1 MKILFIGCVES
12 SYVLLKRLL
21 EEEVNVAGVLTK
33 KSSRFNADF
42 YDLAPVCDEYGI
54 PYHYVED
61 VNSAASIYFIENC
74 SADIAFCFGWSQLL
88 KEDVINLFPKGA
100 VGFHPAELPNN
111 RGRHPII
118 WALALGLPATAST
131 FFMLTPGADEGSI
144 VSQQKIQI
152 AYSDDARSL
161 YNKIMEAAVE
171 QEIELVRAFKEDKIR
186 YISQSAEEGN
196 VWRKRGR
203 TDGEIDWRMS
213 SRSIYN
219 LVRSLTRPYI
229 GAHFMLNG
237 SEYKVWKT
245 QEIETA
251 GFENFE
257 PGKVLA
263 VNGDGTVDVKA
274 GENGIRLVEFDAVNI
289 ENGGYLL

>member
-61 VNSAASIYFIENC
+61 VNSAASIHFIENC

-118 WALALGLPATAST
+118 WALALGLPETAST
-131 FFMLTPGADEGSI
+131 FFMLTPGADEGNI

-196 VWRKRGR
+196 VWRKRSR

-219 LVRSLTRPYI
+219 LVRSLTRPYA

-274 GENGIRLVEFDAVNI
+274 GENGVRLVEFDAVNI